1 MTVGLQCYI
10 CWQPG
15 HYATQCPQKD
25 KEKELALNTITTEV
39 QQVIIRSKVMV
50 SEWEV
55 QEEIR
60 KAAKV
65 WIEKA
70 NKVNTIQMQQD
81 MRSNL
86 IVEAIP

>member
-1 MTVGLQCYI
+1 
-10 CWQPG
+10 
-15 HYATQCPQKD
+15 
-25 KEKELALNTITTEV
+25 
-39 QQVIIRSKVMV
+39 MV

-70 NKVNTIQMQQD
+70 NKVNTVQMQQD
-81 MRSNL
+81 MRSNR
-86 IVEAIP
+86 IVVAIP

>member
-39 QQVIIRSKVMV
+39 QQVTTQRKAKQTD
-50 SEWEV
+50 WEV

-60 KAAKV
+60 KAANV

-70 NKVNTIQMQQD
+70 NGANTLNKTRD
-81 MRSNL
+81 
-86 IVEAIP
+86 A